1 MRTARTRQF
10 GLNHGHRVSFFTDS
24 VAEPSVYE
32 TILFPTDGSDASL
45 RALDHALELA
55 GTYDATLHVLY
66 VVDTSYSYGDFDGA
80 AVDLTPM
87 FEALRE
93 EGERAIGAV
102 EERAE
107 AAGVDVVGATR
118 EDGTVH
124 RALLEYADE
133 IDADLIVMGT
143 HGRRG
148 LNRWL
153 LGSVTERIV
162 RTADVP
168 VLTVRT
174 GTEAEE
180 DRQGS
185 S

>member
-1 MRTARTRQF
+1 M
-10 GLNHGHRVSFFTDS
+10 
-24 VAEPSVYE
+24 YE

-80 AVDLTPM
+80 AIDLTPV

-93 EGERAIGAV
+93 EGERTIGTV

-118 EDGTVH
+118 ESGTVH
-124 RALLEYADE
+124 RALLEYAE
-133 IDADLIVMGT
+133 EVDADLIVMAT

-148 LNRWL
+148 LDRWL
-153 LGSVTERIV
+153 LGSVTERVV
-162 RTADVP
+162 RAADAP

-174 GTEAEE
+174 GAEE
-180 DRQGS
+180 D
-185 S
+185 

>member
-1 MRTARTRQF
+1 M
-10 GLNHGHRVSFFTDS
+10 
-24 VAEPSVYE
+24 YE

-66 VVDTSYSYGDFDGA
+66 VVDTSYPYGDFDGVG
-80 AVDLTPM
+80 VDLTPV

-93 EGERAIGAV
+93 EGERTIETV
-102 EERAE
+102 EERAGE
-107 AAGVDVVGATR
+107 AGVDVLGEPR
-118 EDGTVH
+118 EDSVVH
-124 RALLEYADE
+124 RAILGYADE
-133 IDADLIVMGT
+133 VDADLIVMGT

-153 LGSVTERIV
+153 LGSVTERVV
-162 RTADVP
+162 RAASAP

-174 GTEAEE
+174 GGERE
-180 DRQGS
+180 D
-185 S
+185 

>member
-1 MRTARTRQF
+1 M
-10 GLNHGHRVSFFTDS
+10 
-24 VAEPSVYE
+24 YE

-45 RALDHALELA
+45 RALDHAIELA
-55 GTYDATLHVLY
+55 ETYGATLHVLY
-66 VVDTSYSYGDFDGA
+66 VVDVSYSYGDFDGA

-93 EGERAIGAV
+93 EGERTIETV

-118 EDGTVH
+118 EDGAVH
-124 RALLEYADE
+124 RVILEYAEE
-133 IDADLIVMGT
+133 IDADLLVMGT

-148 LNRWL
+148 LDRWL
-153 LGSVTERIV
+153 LGSVTERVV
-162 RTADVP
+162 RAADVP

-174 GTEAEE
+174 ASNG
-180 DRQGS
+180 DD
-185 S
+185 

>member
-1 MRTARTRQF
+1 M
-10 GLNHGHRVSFFTDS
+10 
-24 VAEPSVYE
+24 YE

-45 RALDHALELA
+45 GALDHALELA

-80 AVDLTPM
+80 AVDLTPV

-93 EGERAIGAV
+93 EGERTIERV
-102 EERAE
+102 EERA
-107 AAGVDVVGATR
+107 ADAGVDVVGATR
-118 EDGTVH
+118 EDSAVH
-124 RALLEYADE
+124 RSIVEYAEEADV
-133 IDADLIVMGT
+133 DLIVMGT

-153 LGSVTERIV
+153 LGSVTERVV
-162 RTADVP
+162 RAADAP

-174 GTEAEE
+174 SAESR
-180 DRQGS
+180 D
-185 S
+185 